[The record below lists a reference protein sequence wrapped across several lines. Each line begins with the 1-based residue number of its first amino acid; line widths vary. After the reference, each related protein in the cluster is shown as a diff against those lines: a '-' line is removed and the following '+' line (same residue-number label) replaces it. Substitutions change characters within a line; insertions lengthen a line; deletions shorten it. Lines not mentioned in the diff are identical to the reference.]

1 MKHRKVKIIAKNG
14 GKPCSGGE
22 SMSCAEPCPGTSSL
36 TIFWLRFI
44 VQCYQFY
51 PYITLNY
58 TTSEHCQMEPWS
70 AWEWSNGAKSCG
82 TGTRTR
88 YAKIAALHGG
98 DSCEKRFGKDFG
110 KETMEIPCVGEFKK
124 V

>member
-1 MKHRKVKIIAKNG
+1 MVN
-14 GKPCSGGE
+14 PCLAQNHVQVPHPLLYFGSGFE
-22 SMSCAEPCPGTSSL
+22 L
-36 TIFWLRFI
+36 YI

-110 KETMEIPCVGEFKK
+110 KETKEIPCVGELKK
-124 V
+124 I